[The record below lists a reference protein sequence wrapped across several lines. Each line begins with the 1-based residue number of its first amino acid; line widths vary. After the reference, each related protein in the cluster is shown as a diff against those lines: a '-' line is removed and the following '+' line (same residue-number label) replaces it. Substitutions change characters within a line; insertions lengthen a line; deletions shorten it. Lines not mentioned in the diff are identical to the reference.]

1 MNGIDNN
8 TIIIIAL
15 VLAVIYTVI
24 RFIRDF
30 KREVDIKNG
39 MDVKEAT
46 KYYDK
51 FFHKKEEK
59 EDYNMKTGRIKNSK
73 MKE

>member
-1 MNGIDNN
+1 MNGIDNS

-15 VLAVIYTVI
+15 VLAVIYTAI

-46 KYYDK
+46 K
-51 FFHKKEEK
+51 
-59 EDYNMKTGRIKNSK
+59 
-73 MKE
+73 